1 MTQTLSDVYYDP
13 YDETIHLD
21 PYPVFRRLRDEAPL
35 YYNERYD
42 FYAMSRFDDC
52 EHGMVDRDNFWSSKG
67 VLLETIQAVRRG
79 EIDIPRGTLIMEDP
93 PVHGI
98 YRAMLS
104 RLFTPRQIAGLEP
117 KVHAFCERRLDEARE
132 SGRFDFV
139 ADLGLELPMRVIS
152 MLLGIPESD
161 QEAVRD
167 HFEESMRSEP
177 GEVPEVDH
185 MSLAGEMFADY
196 VDWRYQHPSD
206 DVMTQLITTEFV
218 DEDGSTRT
226 LSRSEVLTYLTVLA
240 GAGNETT
247 NRVFGWMGKILGD
260 HPDQRREVAADR
272 SLVRNTIEEIIRYEG
287 VAQIIAR
294 YVGHDVEFYGQTVPE
309 GSAILFLTGSA
320 NRDERMFPDPDRFD
334 IHRTIGHH
342 LGFGYG
348 AHFCLGASLARLEAR
363 VGLEAVLDRFPD
375 WEVDEEH
382 TVFRVIS
389 NSARGWDAMPV
400 FITS

>member
-1 MTQTLSDVYYDP
+1 
-13 YDETIHLD
+13 
-21 PYPVFRRLRDEAPL
+21 
-35 YYNERYD
+35 
-42 FYAMSRFDDC
+42 MSRFDDC
-52 EHGMVDRDNFWSSKG
+52 ERGLVDRETYRSSKG
-67 VLLETIQAVRRG
+67 VQLETIQAVRRG
-79 EIDIPRGTLIMEDP
+79 EIGIPAGTLIMEDH

-117 KVHAFCERRLDEARE
+117 KVHEFCGRKLDEARE
-132 SGRFDFV
+132 AGRFDFV

-167 HFEESMRSEP
+167 HFEETMRSEP
-177 GEVPEVDH
+177 GEVPDVDH

-218 DEDGSTRT
+218 DEDGTTRT
-226 LSRSEVLTYLTVLA
+226 LARSEVLTYLTVLA

-247 NRVFGWMGKILGD
+247 NRVFGWMGKLLGEHAD
-260 HPDQRREVAADR
+260 ARREVASDR
-272 SLVRNTIEEIIRYEG
+272 SLVRNTVEEIIRYEG
-287 VAQIIAR
+287 VAQIVAR
-294 YVGHDVEFYGQTVPE
+294 FVADDVELYDQTVPE

-320 NRDERMFPDPDRFD
+320 NRDERVFPEPDRFD

-375 WEVDEEH
+375 WEVDEPN
-382 TVFRVIS
+382 TKFRIIS

-400 FITS
+400 VIT

>member
-1 MTQTLSDVYYDP
+1 MSELTKADVYYDP
-13 YDETIHLD
+13 YDEVIHLD
-21 PYPVFRRLRDEAPL
+21 PYPVFKRLRDEMPL

-42 FYAMSRFDDC
+42 FYALSRFADC
-52 EHGMVDRDNFWSSKG
+52 ERGMVDREVFLSSKG

-79 EIDIPRGTLIMEDP
+79 DITIPPGTLIMEDQ

-104 RLFTPRQIAGLEP
+104 RLFTPKQISGLES
-117 KVHAFCERRLDEARE
+117 KVREFCGRRLDEVGE
-132 SGRFDFV
+132 TGRFDFV

-152 MLLGIPESD
+152 MLLGIPEQD

-167 HFEESMRSEP
+167 HFEATMRSEP
-177 GEVPEVDH
+177 GEAPAVDNS
-185 MSLAGEMFADY
+185 SLGGEMFADY
-196 VDWRYQHPSD
+196 VDWRYDHPSD
-206 DVMTQLITTEFV
+206 DVMTQLITAEFE
-218 DEDGSTRT
+218 DEHGEVRT
-226 LSRSEVLTYLTVLA
+226 LTRGEILTYLTVLA

-247 NRVFGWMGKILGD
+247 NRLFGWIGKLLGEHAD
-260 HPDQRREVAADR
+260 ARREVVKDR
-272 SLVRNTIEEIIRYEG
+272 SLVRNAIEEVIRLEG

-294 YVGHDVEFYGQTVPE
+294 YSGRDVDFYGETIPE
-309 GSAILFLTGSA
+309 GNAVLFLSGSA
-320 NRDERMFPDPDRFD
+320 NRDERMFADPDRFD

-363 VGLEAVLDRFPD
+363 VGLEEVLNRFPD
-375 WEVDEEH
+375 WEVDEEN
-382 TVFRVIS
+382 TRFRVIS

-400 FITS
+400 VIT